1 MVWFTNFTKS
11 ISQKNKLLNLNFILF
26 LSFGITDAIDI
37 ILVAV
42 ILYLVYNLVKGT
54 SAINIFIGLA
64 LIYVAYIVVR
74 AFEFKLLGSILSKF
88 VNVGVIAI
96 MVVFQQEIRK
106 FLLYI
111 GSNEFL
117 KNKNWKNILKLN
129 FGPSLQNDL
138 YLDIKEVS
146 EACFNMSDTKTG
158 ALIVVTRKSDL
169 KFYIQTGTMID
180 SLVNSKV
187 IENIF
192 FKNSP
197 LHDGAVIIQENRV
210 VAARCV
216 LPVTDKENFPA
227 HYGMR
232 HRAAVG
238 VTEVTD
244 ALAISVSE
252 QTGAVSLTVNGEINA
267 NLNKEKLEYLLEKNL
282 QLNS

>member
-1 MVWFTNFTKS
+1 MSV
-11 ISQKNKLLNLNFILF
+11 LNFILF
-26 LSFGITDAIDI
+26 LTFGITDAIDI
-37 ILVAV
+37 LLVAV

-96 MVVFQQEIRK
+96 MVLFQQEIRK

-111 GSNEFL
+111 GSNELL
-117 KNKNWKNILKLN
+117 KNKNWKNILKFSN
-129 FGPSLQNDL
+129 ASDNDL

-146 EACFNMSDTKTG
+146 AACFNMSETKTG
-158 ALIVVTRKSDL
+158 ALIVVSRKSDL
-169 KFYIQTGTMID
+169 KFYIQTGTPID

-197 LHDGAVIIQENRV
+197 LHDGAVIIQENRI

-216 LPVTDKENFPA
+216 LPVTEKENFPA

-238 VTEVTD
+238 ITEVTD

-282 QLNS
+282 TLAK

>member
-1 MVWFTNFTKS
+1 MTALPHT
-11 ISQKNKLLNLNFILF
+11 LF

-37 ILVAV
+37 ILVAI

-54 SAINIFIGLA
+54 SAINIFLGLA

-74 AFEFKLLGSILSKF
+74 AFEFKLLGSILGKF

-117 KNKNWKNILKLN
+117 KNRNWKNVLKFSSTLH
-129 FGPSLQNDL
+129 NDL

-146 EACFNMSDTKTG
+146 NACFAMSETKTG
-158 ALIVVTRKSDL
+158 ALIIVSRRSDL
-169 KFYIQTGTMID
+169 KFYIQSGTPID
-180 SLVNSKV
+180 SVVNSKV

-197 LHDGAVIIQENRV
+197 LHDGAVIIKENRI

-216 LPVTDKENFPA
+216 LPVTERENFPA

-238 VTEVTD
+238 VTEVSD
-244 ALAISVSE
+244 AIAITVSE
-252 QTGAVSLTVNGEINA
+252 QTGAVSFTVGGEINA
-267 NLNKEKLEYLLEKNL
+267 ELNREKLEYLLEKNL
-282 QLNS
+282 SSTTR

>member
-1 MVWFTNFTKS
+1 MN
-11 ISQKNKLLNLNFILF
+11 LLNFILF

-37 ILVAV
+37 LLVAI
-42 ILYLVYNLVKGT
+42 ILYLIYNLVKGT

-74 AFEFKLLGSILSKF
+74 AFELKLLGSILSKF

-96 MVVFQQEIRK
+96 MVLFQQEIRK

-111 GSNEFL
+111 GSNELL
-117 KNKNWKNILKLN
+117 KNKNWKHLFKLYFAN
-129 FGPSLQNDL
+129 SAKDDL
-138 YLDIKEVS
+138 YLDIKEVAA
-146 EACFNMSDTKTG
+146 ACFNMSETKTG
-158 ALIVVTRKSDL
+158 ALIIVSRKSDL
-169 KFYIQTGTMID
+169 KFYIQTGTPID

-197 LHDGAVIIQENRV
+197 LHDGAVIIQENRI

-216 LPVTDKENFPA
+216 LPVTQKENFPA
-227 HYGMR
+227 NYGMR

-238 VTEVTD
+238 ITEVTD
-244 ALAISVSE
+244 SLAISVSE
-252 QTGAVSLTVNGEINA
+252 QTGAISLTVAGEINA

-282 QLNS
+282 KIKV

>member
-1 MVWFTNFTKS
+1 MNTS
-11 ISQKNKLLNLNFILF
+11 LHILF

-37 ILVAV
+37 FLVAI

-54 SAINIFIGLA
+54 SAINIFLGLA
-64 LIYVAYIVVR
+64 FIYVAYIVVR
-74 AFEFKLLGSILSKF
+74 AFELKLLGSILGKF

-117 KNKNWKNILKLN
+117 KNRNWKNLLK
-129 FGPSLQNDL
+129 FSSTLQNDL

-146 EACFNMSDTKTG
+146 AACFNMSETKTG
-158 ALIVVTRKSDL
+158 ALIVVSRRSDL
-169 KFYIQTGTMID
+169 KFYVQSGTPID
-180 SLVNSKV
+180 SLVNGKV

-197 LHDGAVIIQENRV
+197 LHDGAVIIKENRV

-216 LPVTDKENFPA
+216 LPVTEKENFPA

-238 VTEVTD
+238 VTEVSD
-244 ALAISVSE
+244 AIAITVSE
-252 QTGAVSLTVNGEINA
+252 QTGAVSLTVAGEINA

-282 QLNS
+282 TAKG